1 MTADRPRACALA
13 LGLMACSPAPAES
26 QSGIPG
32 PEPAQLPFVKD
43 SGVAHGYVM
52 VGQLG
57 DLDARV
63 GLSVVCGSDGSQGPG
78 SLFSVLRSWRRRRSH
93 RKRTE

>member
-1 MTADRPRACALA
+1 MITDRPRAGALA
-13 LGLMACSPAPAES
+13 LGPMARSPDTAES
-26 QSGIPG
+26 RSGIHR
-32 PEPAQLPFVKD
+32 PEPAQLPFLED
-43 SGVAHGYVM
+43 PGVAHGYVM

-57 DLDARV
+57 DPDARV
-63 GLSVVCGSDGSQGPG
+63 GLSMMCCSDGSRGPG